1 MVCPCGRP
9 QIFFIKEQIYLQA
22 ISWANNP
29 ACFIA
34 GTLVLAKEGKKAIEN
49 IVPGDEVLAYDESTG
64 DMQYKKVARV
74 FRNTTDK
81 WYHLTV
87 DGEEIVCTPLHPFY
101 VVGVGFKHAKDL
113 RLTDL
118 LLTSQGN
125 CAKIQSIVVEKLSTP
140 EVTYNFEVEDFH
152 TYYVGNGIC
161 VHNECVSGDTK
172 YFSEHESRNSA
183 FRAAKRDAGIPMCEQ
198 PTKVIQ
204 SVDKFGRPLTG
215 RTYIFGKGQNAVQ
228 IMEHAAG
235 HAKGGIGPHFNI
247 LGSKWHYL
255 FP

>member
-1 MVCPCGRP
+1 MQTKKTSNSGA
-9 QIFFIKEQIYLQA
+9 ISGA

-49 IVPGDEVLAYDESTG
+49 IVPGDEVLAYDEATG

-152 TYYVGNGIC
+152 TYYVADAKIL
-161 VHNECVSGDTK
+161 VHNSCAPETKFSKDQKALVELIKENGKNQALSMDNAKTLVKWGIEYNVNTRIDMGHSIGTAVS
-172 YFSEHESRNSA
+172 
-183 FRAAKRDAGIPMCEQ
+183 RA
-198 PTKVIQ
+198 
-204 SVDKFGRPLTG
+204 
-215 RTYIFGKGQNAVQ
+215 
-228 IMEHAAG
+228 
-235 HAKGGIGPHFNI
+235 PHFHTGFNN
-247 LGSKWHYL
+247 WHIPL
-255 FP
+255 IK

>member
-9 QIFFIKEQIYLQA
+9 QIFFIKEQIYPQA

-34 GTLVLAKEGKKAIEN
+34 GTLVLAKEGKKAIES
-49 IVPGDEVLAYDESTG
+49 IEPGDKVLAYDEATG

-152 TYYVGNGIC
+152 TYFVGNNPIL
-161 VHNECVSGDTK
+161 VHNACVAKDGDFQAIVNEINEK
-172 YFSEHESRNSA
+172 EAPHAHILRNKKRIAKVDINGKIIKGSLEKNVSRFVS
-183 FRAAKRDAGIPMCEQ
+183 KHKKEIIEGI
-198 PTKVIQ
+198 K
-204 SVDKFGRPLTG
+204 
-215 RTYIFGKGQNAVQ
+215 
-228 IMEHAAG
+228 
-235 HAKGGIGPHFNI
+235 HF
-247 LGSKWHYL
+247 Y
-255 FP
+255 PRR